1 MLVIVFAARLLP
13 SEAAGWGGGGGG
25 FPGKMH
31 PVHSEPF
38 VKPQVREDKR
48 TPRYALQSC
57 GVESLL
63 MRKNDSLKS
72 FCFSVPFPGCVGYPA
87 TAE

>member
-1 MLVIVFAARLLP
+1 MLVIVVAARLLP
-13 SEAAGWGGGGGG
+13 SEAAGWGGGGRLPRQNA
-25 FPGKMH
+25 PGALRAFCQA
-31 PVHSEPF
+31 SGA
-38 VKPQVREDKR
+38 EDKR

-72 FCFSVPFPGCVGYPA
+72 FCVSVPFPGCVGYPT
-87 TAE
+87 TAD